1 MHLLLFAALFFLPQE
16 DLKQL
21 QAVFNTSA
29 GSFVID
35 FYPDQA
41 PNHVRK
47 FIELARQGFYKGTI
61 FHSMVAHGVV
71 QGGDP
76 ETKNLEARTKYGAG
90 GFNMGLKP
98 EISDIPFTQG
108 TVAATLLPGEPNSA
122 GSEFVLI
129 VTDQPQCTRQFTAF
143 GRVDEG
149 IEVVDKIS
157 TTAVD
162 DKLIAKERIE
172 ITDITIR
179 PRPAPAPPP
188 FSQETTEELSQ
199 YRVVLETSKG
209 SIAIEMLP
217 DKAPNHVRH

>member
-1 MHLLLFAALFFLPQE
+1 MQALLLTILLFTSPQE

-29 GSFVID
+29 GTFIIE

-47 FIELARQGFYKGTI
+47 FLELARQGFYNGTI

-76 ETKNLEARTKYGAG
+76 ETKNPQARAKYGSG

-98 EISDIPFTQG
+98 EISSIPFTQG

-129 VTDQPQCTRQFTAF
+129 VTDQTQFTGQFTAF
-143 GRVDEG
+143 GHILEG

-157 TTAVD
+157 TTPVD
-162 DKLIAKERIE
+162 DQQIAK
-172 ITDITIR
+172 
-179 PRPAPAPPP
+179 
-188 FSQETTEELSQ
+188 
-199 YRVVLETSKG
+199 
-209 SIAIEMLP
+209 
-217 DKAPNHVRH
+217 